1 MRLTT
6 LIIKQGFF
14 EKTFS
19 FSNKTNIIYSKK
31 NSCGKTTLIRLLL
44 YALGFNIPN
53 TKNFKFECLEI
64 NLILEHEM
72 LGLIKL
78 TREHREQITLTQNKK
93 ITTFSL
99 PGEEKNI
106 HQIIFNTS
114 NTDIINNLLGTFYID
129 QEKGW
134 TLLNRGTVIGSI
146 HFNIEELIRGLGNK
160 SNDKLLQKRDSIN
173 QEIKQYKQIIKISE
187 YQKSIQDEA
196 NDNITD
202 FDSALLN
209 KLEML
214 KIEYRRLKREK
225 EQIDQLLSD
234 NKNFK
239 NYIESMK
246 LMIRINNEIIPLTSD
261 KIEGYNDTIDS
272 LKSKLRFIFQDI
284 NQVQS
289 KIKKLEKD
297 IIPPDD
303 QDTLFITQSW
313 TQKFNSTLSKL
324 HINQNLLE
332 EHIRKLTV
340 KKNRVDNEIKILT
353 KENNAA
359 AISLYK
365 SIKTYVDLLNINSGE
380 DISLEYMF
388 TSNLKELSGALLQKL
403 VFSFKMSYLKETE
416 KLLGIKLPIIIDS
429 PSAKELDLDNVR
441 LMFSIL
447 KKDFPDNQIFIAS
460 IYKYDFN
467 ESNSNIIEL
476 KGSILE

>member
-1 MRLTT
+1 M
-6 LIIKQGFF
+6 
-14 EKTFS
+14 
-19 FSNKTNIIYSKK
+19 
-31 NSCGKTTLIRLLL
+31 
-44 YALGFNIPN
+44 
-53 TKNFKFECLEI
+53 
-64 NLILEHEM
+64 
-72 LGLIKL
+72 
-78 TREHREQITLTQNKK
+78 
-93 ITTFSL
+93 
-99 PGEEKNI
+99 
-106 HQIIFNTS
+106 
-114 NTDIINNLLGTFYID
+114 
-129 QEKGW
+129 
-134 TLLNRGTVIGSI
+134 IGSI

-272 LKSKLRFIFQDI
+272 LKSKLRFISQDI

>member
-1 MRLTT
+1 MQLTT
-6 LIIKQGFF
+6 LIVKQGFF

-53 TKNFKFECLEI
+53 TKNLKFDCLEI
-64 NLILEHEM
+64 NLILEHEV
-72 LGLIKL
+72 LGLLKL
-78 TREHREQITLTQNKK
+78 TRERREQITLVQNSK

-114 NTDIINNLLGTFYID
+114 NTNIINNLLGTFYID

-160 SNDKLLQKRDSIN
+160 NNDKLLQKRDSIN
-173 QEIKQYKQIIKISE
+173 QEIKQYRQIIKISE

-202 FDSALLN
+202 FDSALFN

-239 NYIESMK
+239 SYIESMK
-246 LMIRINNEIIPLTSD
+246 LMIRINDEIIPLTSD
-261 KIEGYNDTIDS
+261 KIEGYSDTIDS
-272 LKSKLRFIFQDI
+272 LKSKLRFITQDI
-284 NQVQS
+284 NQVLS
-289 KIKKLEKD
+289 KIKKLERD

-303 QDTLFITQSW
+303 QDTLFTAQSW

-332 EHIRKLTV
+332 EHIRKLTIE
-340 KKNRVDNEIKILT
+340 KSRIDNEIKILT
-353 KENNAA
+353 KENNSA
-359 AISLYK
+359 AISIYK
-365 SIKTYVDLLNINSGE
+365 SIKTYLDLLNISSGE
-380 DISLEYMF
+380 DIPLEYIF

-403 VFSFKMSYLKETE
+403 VFSFKMSYLRETE

-476 KGSILE
+476 KRSILE

>member
-1 MRLTT
+1 MRLIT
-6 LIIKQGFF
+6 LIVKQGFF

-53 TKNFKFECLEI
+53 TKNLKFDCLEI
-64 NLILEHEM
+64 NLILEHEV
-72 LGLIKL
+72 LGLLKL
-78 TREHREQITLTQNKK
+78 TRERREQITLTQNSK

-160 SNDKLLQKRDSIN
+160 NNDKLLHKRDSIN
-173 QEIKQYKQIIKISE
+173 QEIKQYRQIIKISE

-234 NKNFK
+234 NQNFK
-239 NYIESMK
+239 TYIESLK
-246 LMIRINNEIIPLTSD
+246 LMIRINDEIIPLTSD
-261 KIEGYNDTIDS
+261 KIEGYSDTIDS
-272 LKSKLRFIFQDI
+272 LKSKLRFISQDI
-284 NQVQS
+284 NQVLS
-289 KIKKLEKD
+289 KIKKLERD
-297 IIPPDD
+297 IIPLDE
-303 QDTLFITQSW
+303 QDTLFTTLSW

-332 EHIRKLTV
+332 EHIRKLTIE
-340 KKNRVDNEIKILT
+340 KSRIDNEIKILT
-353 KENNAA
+353 RENNSA

-365 SIKTYVDLLNINSGE
+365 SIKTYIDLLNINSGE
-380 DISLEYMF
+380 DIPLEYIF

-447 KKDFPDNQIFIAS
+447 KKDFSDNQIFIAS

-476 KGSILE
+476 KNYILE

>member
-6 LIIKQGFF
+6 LIVKQGFF

-19 FSNKTNIIYSKK
+19 FSNKINIIYSKK
-31 NSCGKTTLIRLLL
+31 NGCGKTTLIRLLL

-53 TKNFKFECLEI
+53 TKNLKFDCLEI
-64 NLILEHEM
+64 NLILEHEV
-72 LGLIKL
+72 LGSIKL
-78 TREHREQITLTQNKK
+78 TRERRDQITLTKNSK

-99 PGEEKNI
+99 PGEDKNI
-106 HQIIFNTS
+106 HQILFNTS

-160 SNDKLLQKRDSIN
+160 NNDKLLQKRDNIK
-173 QEIKQYKQIIKISE
+173 QEIKQYRQIIKISE

-239 NYIESMK
+239 SYIESMK
-246 LMIRINNEIIPLTSD
+246 LTIRINDEIIPLTSD
-261 KIEGYNDTIDS
+261 KIEGYSDTIDS
-272 LKSKLRFIFQDI
+272 LKSKLRFISQDI
-284 NQVQS
+284 NQVLS
-289 KIKKLEKD
+289 KIKKLERD

-303 QDTLFITQSW
+303 QDTLFTTQSW

-324 HINQNLLE
+324 HINQNLLK
-332 EHIRKLTV
+332 EHIRKLTIE
-340 KKNRVDNEIKILT
+340 KSRVDNEIKILT
-353 KENNAA
+353 KENNSA

-365 SIKTYVDLLNINSGE
+365 SIKTYVDLLNISSGE
-380 DISLEYMF
+380 DIPLEYIF

-416 KLLGIKLPIIIDS
+416 KLLDIKLPIIIDS

-476 KGSILE
+476 KSSILE

>member
-1 MRLTT
+1 MQLTT
-6 LIIKQGFF
+6 LIVKQGFF

-53 TKNFKFECLEI
+53 TKNLKFDCLEI
-64 NLILEHEM
+64 NLILEHEV
-72 LGLIKL
+72 LGLLKL
-78 TREHREQITLTQNKK
+78 TRERREQITLVQNSK

-160 SNDKLLQKRDSIN
+160 NNDKLLQKRDSIN
-173 QEIKQYKQIIKISE
+173 QEIKQYRQIIKISE

-202 FDSALLN
+202 FDSALFN

-239 NYIESMK
+239 SYIESMK
-246 LMIRINNEIIPLTSD
+246 LMIRINDEIIPLTSD
-261 KIEGYNDTIDS
+261 KIEGYSDTIDS
-272 LKSKLRFIFQDI
+272 LKSKLRFITQDI
-284 NQVQS
+284 NQVLS
-289 KIKKLEKD
+289 KIKKLERD

-303 QDTLFITQSW
+303 QDTLFTAQSW

-332 EHIRKLTV
+332 EHIRKLTIE
-340 KKNRVDNEIKILT
+340 KNRVDNEIKILT
-353 KENNAA
+353 KENNSA
-359 AISLYK
+359 AISIYK
-365 SIKTYVDLLNINSGE
+365 SIKTYLDLLNISSGE
-380 DISLEYMF
+380 DIPLEYIF

-403 VFSFKMSYLKETE
+403 VFSFKMSYLRETE

-476 KGSILE
+476 KRSILE